1 MSTRLTKFEQFDWL
15 DMQKP
20 KKELLTSDALP
31 FPVEINLLEDALEHG
46 HLPKLEKQGQHKFII
61 LRAFSAEPNYMA
73 ADIAKLT
80 NKIAFLVNDNLL
92 ITIHQKPFTF
102 LDQLSDEKFES
113 TEDLMLRIVGLML
126 ETFEAPLD
134 WLSEKMDES
143 EREIFLHHQQKISLN
158 SLYFQK
164 AKARICRKV
173 LQLSQNVLSQ
183 LEVKPENQ
191 SKLQDLKET
200 TLSYQLHFDEIVE
213 DAHALMHTHM
223 SLSAQKSNEVMK
235 LLTVFSAFFLPL
247 TFIVGV
253 YGMNFQFMPELQWEL
268 GYYSTWGI
276 MILIS
281 IVIFLWFKRKKF
293 I

>member
-1 MSTRLTKFEQFDWL
+1 MSTKLTKFEHFDWL

-20 KKELLTSDALP
+20 KKEMLTSDSLP

-46 HLPKLEKQGQHKFII
+46 HLPKLEKQGQHLFII
-61 LRAFSAEPNYMA
+61 LRAFSVEPKHIA
-73 ADIAKLT
+73 ADVAKLT
-80 NKIAFLVNDNLL
+80 NKIAFLVNDKLL

-102 LDQLSDEKFES
+102 LDQLADKQFES
-113 TEDLMLRIVGLML
+113 TEDLMLEIIGLML
-126 ETFEAPLD
+126 ETFEAPLN
-134 WLSEKMDES
+134 WLSEKMDVS
-143 EREIFLHHQQKISLN
+143 EQEIFLHHQEKVSLN

-173 LQLSQNVLSQ
+173 LQLSQNVLNQ
-183 LEVKPENQ
+183 LEVKPENK

-253 YGMNFQFMPELQWEL
+253 YGMNFEFMPELQWKL
-268 GYYSTWGI
+268 GYFSTWGI
-276 MILIS
+276 MIGIS